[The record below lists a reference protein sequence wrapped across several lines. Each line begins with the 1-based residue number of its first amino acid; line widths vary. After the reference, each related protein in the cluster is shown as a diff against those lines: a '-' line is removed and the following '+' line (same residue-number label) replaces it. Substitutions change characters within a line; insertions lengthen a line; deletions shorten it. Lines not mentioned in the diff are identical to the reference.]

1 MAIVAAE
8 RNNNEGSEDDVEKRL
23 DERLRGLKACLVM
36 AEYGNSLEIFKLFS
50 QSGESRLG
58 FELIR
63 SRTRAIVG
71 NRGCSSRVTV
81 SYMSHIGRDQN
92 FRIGATFGCT
102 EPQHPSLVFHF
113 VQRRRKSWTFGTF

>member
-1 MAIVAAE
+1 MCRDYPELSAMAIVAAE

-23 DERLRGLKACLVM
+23 DERLRGSRLALVM

-71 NRGCSSRVTV
+71 NRGCSSRVTM
-81 SYMSHIGRDQN
+81 SYMSHIGRLFAVSLQLHLN
-92 FRIGATFGCT
+92 QCT
-102 EPQHPSLVFHF
+102 P
-113 VQRRRKSWTFGTF
+113 